1 MRLFSI
7 VFSVALALTLIYVGC
22 SKSGSS
28 AGCTPTTKEE
38 DDAKMVAYMSANG
51 INAPVKDPSGMY
63 YQIITEGTGNKPNV
77 NSRVNA
83 TYVGKLTD
91 NTTFDSGTNIQFM
104 LNGVIPGW
112 QIGLSKIAAGGK
124 IKLVIPP
131 YLAYGCK
138 TSSAIPGNSVLYF
151 EVDLLNVK

>member
-28 AGCTPTTKEE
+28 NACTPTTKAE
-38 DDAKMVAYMSANG
+38 DDAKMVAYMAANG
-51 INAPVKDPSGMY
+51 ITGTKDPSGMY
-63 YQIITEGTGNKPNV
+63 YQIIAEGTGNKPNV

-104 LNGVIPGW
+104 LSGVVPGW

-131 YLAYGCK
+131 YLAYGC
-138 TSSAIPGNSVLYF
+138 TSSTAIPGNSVLYF